1 MNLRIFSTIATS
13 VLISTLVLACSPIG
27 ENRLNRTAQAQ
38 EEEDAELIYG
48 EIVDASPEYI
58 MIPVE
63 VAGKQGLLSQDYS
76 SEYRTKGSS
85 PVNMIVHSLKTGQS
99 HLLLKK
105 KAVITQ
111 WQFLDLKKEKD
122 KPARKVLFLRL
133 IETDTNGN
141 QKFDGDDASVGYLAD
156 ISGKNLQRITPLNA
170 QLIGW
175 KYDKNRDI
183 IFLRVLKD
191 YDNNKKFTTQDEV
204 NFIKVNPNNP
214 GQGKEIISDK
224 IQQELKSLIK

>member
-1 MNLRIFSTIATS
+1 MNVRIFSTIATS
-13 VLISTLVLACSPIG
+13 VLLATLALACSPIW

-38 EEEDAELIYG
+38 EEDNQLIYG

-63 VAGKQGLLSQDYS
+63 VAGKQGLLSQDYT
-76 SEYRTKGSS
+76 SEYRSKSSS
-85 PVNMIVHSLKTGQS
+85 PVNIIFHSLKTGQS
-99 HLLLKK
+99 HLLLNK

-111 WQFLDLKKEKD
+111 WEFLELKKEKD

-133 IETDTNGN
+133 IETDTNGD
-141 QKFDGDDASVGYLAD
+141 QKFDGNDASVGYLAD
-156 ISGKNLQRITPLNA
+156 ISGKNIRRITPSNA

-183 IFLRVLKD
+183 IFMRVLKD
-191 YDNNKKFTTQDEV
+191 SDNNQKFTSQDEV

-214 GQGKEIISDK
+214 GQGKEIINDK

>member
-1 MNLRIFSTIATS
+1 MRIFSTIAAS
-13 VLISTLVLACSPIG
+13 VLLSTLALACSPIW

-38 EEEDAELIYG
+38 EEDTELIYG
-48 EIVDASPEYI
+48 EIVDASSEYI

-122 KPARKVLFLRL
+122 KPARKVLLLRL
-133 IETDTNGN
+133 IETDTNGDK
-141 QKFDGDDASVGYLAD
+141 KFDWNDAAVGYLAD
-156 ISGKNLQRITPLNA
+156 ISGKNMRRISPLNA
-170 QLIGW
+170 QLTSW

-191 YDNNKKFTTQDEV
+191 SDNNKKFTSQDKV
-204 NFIKVNPNNP
+204 NFLKINPNNP
-214 GQGKEIISDK
+214 GQGKEIINDK
-224 IQQELKSLIK
+224 IQQEIKSLVK